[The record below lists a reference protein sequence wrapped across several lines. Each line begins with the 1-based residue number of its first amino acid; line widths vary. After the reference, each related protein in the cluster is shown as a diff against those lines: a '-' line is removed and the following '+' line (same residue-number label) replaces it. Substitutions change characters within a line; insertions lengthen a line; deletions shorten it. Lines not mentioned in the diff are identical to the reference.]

1 MKQMFIM
8 IIMMLIVTGLGIF
21 GTIVGIDGTYLTGA
35 LIIDIVI
42 AIYFLIKFIREGKK
56 DGTETGS

>member
-1 MKQMFIM
+1 M